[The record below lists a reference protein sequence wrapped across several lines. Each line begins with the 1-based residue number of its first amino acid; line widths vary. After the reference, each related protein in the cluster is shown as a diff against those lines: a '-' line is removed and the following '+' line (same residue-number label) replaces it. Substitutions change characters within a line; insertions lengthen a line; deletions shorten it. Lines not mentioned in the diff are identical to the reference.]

1 MTDFTDR
8 QKELRKDLS
17 NILNNEFG
25 GVTAT
30 LAQKLGIAPNSLDD
44 FLNGRKQGDKTKDIF
59 MRATNYKKTVE
70 ALKDF
75 NFIFNLSNMVSLTGI
90 FKNIQQKEQ
99 CGHTYVSEYRPA
111 DSSKLQLIDL
121 FLYGGNLQEY
131 NRENTVFTVGQD
143 ETKESKFQALLD
155 DKSNFKG
162 LLNVVNEDYENE
174 LDRHKKISS
183 YSEVLSELNQEHGCY
198 IYDCS
203 IPSYLLGLE
212 KEKLVKAQF
221 LYIVYKP
228 HSEIRLKDFNGLR
241 PEQQSYCQKYN
252 FNPQGDFFLAKLTD
266 LEPLLMTK

>member
-1 MTDFTDR
+1 MTDFTER

-44 FLNGRKQGDKTKDIF
+44 FLKGRRQGDKTKEIF
-59 MRATNYKKTVE
+59 MRATNYKKTIE

-90 FKNIQQKEQ
+90 FKNIKQKEQ
-99 CGHTYVSEYRPA
+99 CGHTYISEYRPA

-131 NRENTVFTVGQD
+131 NRENPEFTVGQD
-143 ETKESKFQALLD
+143 DKKQSKFQALLD
-155 DKSNFKG
+155 DKYYFEG
-162 LLNVVNEDYENE
+162 LLDVVNKDYDNE

-183 YSEVLSELNQEHGCY
+183 YSEVLLELNEQYKCY

-203 IPSYLLGLE
+203 IPSYLLGSE
-212 KEKLVKAQF
+212 KEKQVKAQF
-221 LYIVYKP
+221 LYIVYNP
-228 HSEIRLKDFNGLR
+228 HSEIRQKDFNGLL

-252 FNPQGDFFLAKLTD
+252 FNPQGDFFLGKLTD
-266 LEPLLMTK
+266 LQPLLMTK